1 MDKLNAL
8 RVIGNKLRKCIFA
21 DRVTNAVSECVMVCV
36 SEYEE
41 LMMRIIAK
49 NERLIGKIDECE
61 KMLTQKEMM
70 QVRRTQVWREG
81 VPVWADQTR
90 MRGCVLLYRS
100 RKRPMQLL

>member
-1 MDKLNAL
+1 MTK
-8 RVIGNKLRKCIFA
+8 
-21 DRVTNAVSECVMVCV
+21 AVSEFVMGCV
-36 SEYEE
+36 SEYKE
-41 LMMRIIAK
+41 LMMRMIAK
-49 NERLIGKIDECE
+49 NERLIGRIDECE